1 MPLIFNSEIANQK
14 VKLGIWELQESVDA
28 LLLLASLSKNDEER
42 FCELRHESR
51 KKQWLASRIILQEL
65 SGNPKLSVSYEK
77 TGRPIINDGIH
88 HVSISHTVNF
98 VSVILGKST
107 KVGIDIEYI
116 HPRILKVAHK
126 FVSQAEEN
134 FLKNHKNLQESL
146 VLIWSAKEALFKL
159 NGKTDMDFRKN
170 ILIKPF
176 DIQDDGVLFGIVQK
190 ENISHEHKL
199 YYKRIADHMLVYAM
213 TAI

>member
-1 MPLIFNSEIANQK
+1 MPLIFNREIVHQK
-14 VKLGIWELQESVDA
+14 VKLGVWQLQESVDA
-28 LLLLASLSKNDEER
+28 LLLLASLNKSDEDNFSK
-42 FCELRHESR
+42 LKHESR
-51 KKQWLASRIILQEL
+51 KKQWLASRIILRQISE
-65 SGNPKLSVSYEK
+65 NPKFSVSYEK
-77 TGRPIINDGIH
+77 TGRPIINDNIH
-88 HVSISHTVNF
+88 HISISHTADF

-107 KVGIDIEYI
+107 KVGIDIERI

-126 FVSQAEEN
+126 FVSQAEDS
-134 FLKNHKNLQESL
+134 FLASHKDLQESL

-176 DIQDDGVLFGIVQK
+176 DIQDEGVLFGMVQK
-190 ENISHEHKL
+190 ENVSQEYKL
-199 YYKRIADHMLVYAM
+199 HYRRIGDHVLVYAM